1 MIFPKAKYAP
11 LLTADNC
18 KFLADI
24 VVTPNDG
31 AVLETRSSL
40 LQLQSVNPS
49 NVLKVISTKVGK
61 HVPSL
66 DMPQFIMSLLPPQY
80 QLLQPSLV
88 HAGCGFAILNSG
100 CKS

>member
-1 MIFPKAKYAP
+1 
-11 LLTADNC
+11 
-18 KFLADI
+18 
-24 VVTPNDG
+24 
-31 AVLETRSSL
+31 
-40 LQLQSVNPS
+40 
-49 NVLKVISTKVGK
+49 VLKVISTKVGK

>member
-1 MIFPKAKYAP
+1 MMVLFWKQDQAFCNCNLLRSFPC
-11 LLTADNC
+11 LD
-18 KFLADI
+18 
-24 VVTPNDG
+24 
-31 AVLETRSSL
+31 
-40 LQLQSVNPS
+40 VNPS

-61 HVPSL
+61 HVASL

-88 HAGCGFAILNSG
+88 HAGCGFAILSSG